1 MGTSMYHMGLQY
13 AGWKQSVELT
23 VLSQAMYNARE
34 LAVERMV
41 TEAVQLDADGIVGVD
56 HWHGAGAGG
65 RWTAVA

>member
-1 MGTSMYHMGLQY
+1 
-13 AGWKQSVELT
+13 
-23 VLSQAMYNARE
+23 
-34 LAVERMV
+34 MV